1 MQNVRCRFWGFALL
15 AGLMLGAQGALAQ
28 TSLADSSSGLLEWTA
43 PPATRHTAQT
53 PAQEEIGKTK
63 GRPLPAPELLQPTLD
78 PALPVYHARRDLHLS
93 GTFKVSASDVLP
105 HLVRRWITG
114 FERDYPHV
122 HLMLSPPF
130 AGSLGAVAL
139 ANGKI
144 DVAVVSRELRPSDIT
159 LFKAHYGYPPLSV
172 AVSGGSY
179 RQFGFLDSVVFV
191 VNKDNPIDQL
201 SFDQLD
207 QILSATHARGGTA
220 ITTWG
225 QLGLTGDW
233 ASRPIH
239 IYGIKPWN
247 GFEEFVRQRVLSAN
261 GRRGQWRDGIAFAKT
276 VFPIAGEVAKDPDG
290 IGYTGMA
297 FVDAP
302 VKLLAL
308 QAEAGKPYYPP
319 TYENVASADYPLSR
333 LVYLNLN
340 RVPGKP
346 LDPALQQFLLYILS
360 RQGQQDVLDQAI
372 YLPLRARQ
380 VDESRKLIMQ

>member
-1 MQNVRCRFWGFALL
+1 
-15 AGLMLGAQGALAQ
+15 
-28 TSLADSSSGLLEWTA
+28 
-43 PPATRHTAQT
+43 
-53 PAQEEIGKTK
+53 
-63 GRPLPAPELLQPTLD
+63 
-78 PALPVYHARRDLHLS
+78 
-93 GTFKVSASDVLP
+93 
-105 HLVRRWITG
+105 
-114 FERDYPHV
+114 
-122 HLMLSPPF
+122 
-130 AGSLGAVAL
+130 
-139 ANGKI
+139 
-144 DVAVVSRELRPSDIT
+144 
-159 LFKAHYGYPPLSV
+159 
-172 AVSGGSY
+172 
-179 RQFGFLDSVVFV
+179 
-191 VNKDNPIDQL
+191 
-201 SFDQLD
+201 
-207 QILSATHARGGTA
+207 
-220 ITTWG
+220 
-225 QLGLTGDW
+225 
-233 ASRPIH
+233 
-239 IYGIKPWN
+239 
-247 GFEEFVRQRVLSAN
+247 RVLSAN